1 MKIVLNLLVFCLV
14 LFVYLHVY
22 FHFKVCND
30 LEVYEIDEPSKDRL
44 EDICDLRQPVMFQY
58 MNENMLKICNRNTI
72 EKTYGA
78 FEVKLRNLT
87 DVIGSD
93 DEMYIPFSFT
103 NALDVIKEDVD
114 KKYLVEKND
123 EFLEE
128 TAMNKI
134 FKYNDAF
141 VRPPM
146 VSNCMYDIL
155 CGGDGVRTPFRYDLN
170 YRNYYMVTEGEV
182 RIKLAPPKSSKYLY
196 QHTDY
201 ENFEFC
207 SNVNPWDVQN
217 QYRNDFAK
225 IKCLEVIVKKGYMI
239 HIPAFWWYSIEF
251 GKETTV
257 ATFKYRTYMNNVAIL
272 PKLCMQMLQ
281 TQNIKRRIATI
292 NRGVYEEDS
301 YINNEIE

>member
-30 LEVYEIDEPSKDRL
+30 LEVYEIDELSKDKL
-44 EDICDLRQPVMFQY
+44 EEVCDLRQPVIFKY
-58 MNENMLKICNRNTI
+58 MNDNMLKLCIRNTI
-72 EKTYGA
+72 EQTYGA
-78 FEVKLRNLT
+78 FEVKVRNLT
-87 DVIGSD
+87 DIIGND
-93 DEMYIPFSFT
+93 DEMYIPISFT
-103 NALDVIKEDVD
+103 SALAAIKEDVD

-141 VRPPM
+141 IRPPM

-155 CGGDGVRTPFRYDLN
+155 FGCDGLRTPFRYDVN

-182 RIKLAPPKSSKYLY
+182 RIKLAPPKSAKYLY

-207 SNVNPWDVQN
+207 SQVNPWDVQK

-225 IKCLEVIVKKGYMI
+225 IKCLEVIVKRGYMI
-239 HIPAFWWYSIEF
+239 YIPAFWWYSIEF
-251 GKETTV
+251 GKGSSV
-257 ATFKYRTYMNNVAIL
+257 ASFKYRTYMNTVAIL

-281 TQNIKRRIATI
+281 SQNIKHRIATI
-292 NRGVYEEDS
+292 NRCIDNDVLCD
-301 YINNEIE
+301 ITAV